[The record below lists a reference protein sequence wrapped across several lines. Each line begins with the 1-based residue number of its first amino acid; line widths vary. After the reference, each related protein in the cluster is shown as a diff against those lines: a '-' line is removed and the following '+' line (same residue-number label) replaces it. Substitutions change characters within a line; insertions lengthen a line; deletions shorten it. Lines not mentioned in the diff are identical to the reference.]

1 MSSKLPAVRLAFK
14 VALALVLA
22 ITSVQVFYGFLR
34 VRREAETFEQDSAKD
49 QIVLGRALALTAA
62 GVFKSRGPD
71 DAAALVENAD
81 ADYTHVAIH
90 WLATRDIP
98 THRQG
103 AAVTSSIK
111 APGAITW
118 VTPDSEKEEGRVV
131 TVMPVVVDG
140 ATVGAVRLSES
151 LAEKSAYVRMSIER
165 TVWSTA
171 VTLGASFAGILM
183 IGLFLVGRPIRV
195 LVEAARRAGEGDL
208 THPIRITQNDEIGQL
223 ASELNGMFDKLREG
237 RERLDAESAARIATL
252 EQLRH
257 ADRLM
262 TVGKLASGIAHE
274 LGTPLNVVLGRSKM
288 IASDPEV
295 GQSAAR
301 NAQIIGQQVERMTII
316 IRQLLDFARQRGPD
330 MTSADVGVIVDQ
342 TIELLRPMAKKCN
355 VSLRVTKGDEVS
367 HARVD
372 SGQLQQAFTN
382 VIVNGMQ
389 AMPSGGELHV
399 ELDVAPRRNPK
410 VAGDTLRDTLCV
422 AVHDEGTGIAEEHLS
437 CLFDPFF
444 TTKDVGQGTGLGLS
458 VTHGIVEEHRGWI
471 TVDSEVG
478 KGTTFSI
485 CIPVETK

>member
-1 MSSKLPAVRLAFK
+1 VSSKLCAVRLALK

-22 ITSVQVFYGFLR
+22 ITSVQVLYGFMR
-34 VRREAETFEQDSAKD
+34 VRREAEAFELDSAQD
-49 QIVLGRALALTAA
+49 QVFLGRALALTAA
-62 GVFKSRGPD
+62 GVFKSRGPQ

-90 WLATRDIP
+90 WLAVADIP
-98 THRQG
+98 NEREG

-111 APGAITW
+111 APGAFTW
-118 VTPDSEKEEGRVV
+118 VTPDSDNEESRVV
-131 TVMPVVVDG
+131 TVMPVIVDG
-140 ATVGAVRLSES
+140 ATVGAIRLSES
-151 LAEKSAYVRMSIER
+151 LADKSAYVRMSIER
-165 TVWSTA
+165 TAWSA
-171 VTLGASFAGILM
+171 AATLGASFAGILM

-208 THPIRITQNDEIGQL
+208 THPIRIKQNDEIGQL
-223 ASELNGMFDKLREG
+223 ASELNRMFDKLRES

-295 GQSAAR
+295 GQSTTR
-301 NAQIIGQQVERMTII
+301 NANIIAQQVERMTTI

-330 MTSADVGVIVDQ
+330 MTEVNLVALVEQ
-342 TIELLRPMAKKCN
+342 TLELLRPMAKKHQ
-355 VSLRVTKGDEVS
+355 VSLHMSKHKDVIQ
-367 HARVD
+367 ARVD
-372 SGQLQQAFTN
+372 PGQIQQAFTN

-389 AMPSGGELHV
+389 SMPSGGTLRV
-399 ELDVAPRRNPK
+399 ELDVAPTRNPK
-410 VAGDTLRDTLCV
+410 AVEGAMGDTLRVSVC
-422 AVHDEGTGIAEEHLS
+422 DEGTGISEEHLS

-444 TTKDVGQGTGLGLS
+444 TTKEVGQGTGLGLS
-458 VTHGIVEEHRGWI
+458 VTHGIVKEHGGWI
-471 TVDSEVG
+471 DVDSEVG
-478 KGTTFSI
+478 KGTCFSI
-485 CIPVETK
+485 CIPLESK